1 MMYLLDTNV
10 VSELRKVE
18 AGRADPRVQA
28 WERRTDAASLFI
40 SIVTVLELELGA
52 LLMER
57 RDQRQGRV
65 LRSWLEDQILPAFA
79 NRILVA
85 DVAIAQRAAILQVP
99 DPRPYRDA
107 LIAAT
112 AVVHGFTVV
121 TRNIRDFQSV
131 GVPLINPWED

>member
-10 VSELRKVE
+10 VSELRKVK
-18 AGRADPRVQA
+18 AGRANPRVQA
-28 WERRTDAASLFI
+28 WEQSTDAASLFL
-40 SIVTVLELELGA
+40 SIVTVLELELGT

-57 RDQRQGRV
+57 RDRRQGRV
-65 LRSWLEDQILPAFA
+65 LRSWLEDQILPTFA
-79 NRILVA
+79 SRILIA
-85 DVAIAQRAAILQVP
+85 DVAIARRAAVLQVH

-121 TRNIRDFQSV
+121 TRNIRDFQSA
-131 GVPLINPWED
+131 GVSLLNPWED

>member
-85 DVAIAQRAAILQVP
+85 DVAIARRAAILQVP

>member
-1 MMYLLDTNV
+1 MYLLDTNV

-85 DVAIAQRAAILQVP
+85 DVAIARRAAILQVP